1 MIAILSIVG
10 LVLFYLFILI
20 PTQVQKEV
28 HLEFFE
34 KSYSM
39 DKKNLIEV
47 IKKAQNIQN
56 IKDCFEAVYMFK
68 KRNKKVRR
76 VKKDTDLLIS
86 LVDERYSEIKKG
98 MSHNY

>member
-1 MIAILSIVG
+1 MIAILSILG
-10 LVLFYLFILI
+10 LVLFYLFILL
-20 PTQVQKEV
+20 PTQVKKEV
-28 HLEFFE
+28 LLEN

-47 IKKAQNIQN
+47 IKRAQNIQN

-86 LVDERYSEIKKG
+86 LVDERYSEIKKQ
-98 MSHNY
+98 MSHSY